1 MSRGH
6 SASHAVFDELSDW
19 ALANPAIG
27 STVSRRAVARLA
39 TLGER
44 RERLIR
50 AISVH
55 YGVTVY
61 PHPRRAHMVVVS
73 ETDYHLLTDAV
84 MSDPLLNAV
93 GRGYYSWLGG
103 ELAVVTAPD
112 WTCDPRAV
120 ALARTRALLL
130 DGPLR
135 PYLRRLVAWLD
146 RGRP

>member
-6 SASHAVFDELSDW
+6 RASHAVFDEAAHYYDAWERSI
-19 ALANPAIG
+19 A
-27 STVSRRAVARLA
+27 
-39 TLGER
+39 ER
-44 RERLIR
+44 RSSLIR

-55 YGVTVY
+55 YGVAVY
-61 PHPRRAHMVVVS
+61 PHPRWPRAVVVS
-73 ETDYHLLTDAV
+73 ESDYRLLTDAV

-135 PYLRRLVAWLD
+135 PYLRRLVAWSPAAKQGGPALS
-146 RGRP
+146 PQK